1 MGLIIGTLVL
11 SNPCRPDVGVLEVR
25 ALVDTAATFLCIPQR
40 VCDQLQLD
48 ALESKCTTL
57 ADGTS
62 KWGPAVGPVE
72 LRFKNR
78 VGFTG
83 ALVMGDEVLLGAIPM
98 EDMNLIVIP
107 RTQTLAINRESN
119 VMFLGVRAADP
130 LPIEII
136 DN

>member
-1 MGLIIGTLVL
+1 MGVVNGTLVL
-11 SNPCRPDVGVLEVR
+11 RNPRRADVAMLEVR
-25 ALVDTAATFLCIPQR
+25 ALVDTAATFLCIPR
-40 VCDQLQLD
+40 RICDQLQLD

-62 KWGPAVGPVE
+62 RWVPYVGPVE

-83 ALVMGDEVLLGAIPM
+83 ALVMGDDVLLGAIPM

-107 RTQTLAINRESN
+107 RSQTLAINPESN
-119 VMFLGVRAADP
+119 VMSLGVRAADP

-136 DN
+136 D